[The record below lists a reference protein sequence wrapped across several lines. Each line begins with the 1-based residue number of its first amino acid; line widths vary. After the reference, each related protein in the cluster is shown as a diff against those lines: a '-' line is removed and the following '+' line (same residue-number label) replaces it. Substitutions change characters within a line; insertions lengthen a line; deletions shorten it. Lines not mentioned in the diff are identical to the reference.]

1 MARRVINGEFGNSQ
15 ERRFR
20 LGPLFIP
27 VQNRVNELL
36 GISKRFNTNNNSL
49 NNNMGKSENNNK
61 KIYNEMPIKNMN
73 NSINGNNNESSHLN

>member
-1 MARRVINGEFGNSQ
+1 M
-15 ERRFR
+15 
-20 LGPLFIP
+20 
-27 VQNRVNELL
+27 
-36 GISKRFNTNNNSL
+36 NNNSL